1 MTNNNPFR
9 ILALLLIL
17 SLSPTLRAAP
27 QSNPIA
33 LRIATFNIQDVRST
47 DLDTPDNPRLK
58 HIAAIIQR
66 IRPNILLLSELAI
79 NQNPDQPSNADR
91 FVELYLAVPQA
102 PDLKPIA
109 FNTYTPPSNTGIPSG
124 HDLDRSGTIIST
136 APPITKDQTDAGR
149 AYGNDALGFGTFPG
163 QYAMAILVSPKLT
176 IQTDQIRTFTN
187 FLWKDLPGN
196 NPPTNTDGSPW
207 YNPDTWNNFPLPSK
221 TFADIPILLPN
232 GSLLHA
238 LISHPTPPAFDGPEG
253 RNKHRN
259 HDEIKLIRHYIDNDQ
274 ALYDD
279 QGNTGGLAPN
289 SSFVIMG
296 DLNADPSDGS
306 SLNMVMMLQLL
317 TSPKLADDA
326 FPSSDIKIEGL
337 DSTDTARF
345 KLRVDY
351 VLPSADITIT
361 NSGVWRITD
370 PAIKPGT
377 DFPSDHYPVW
387 IETIIP

>member
-1 MTNNNPFR
+1 MTPNQR
-9 ILALLLIL
+9 
-17 SLSPTLRAAP
+17 PTLQSLFIVILTLWLWAPAA
-27 QSNPIA
+27 QSAPIA
-33 LRIATFNIQDVRST
+33 LRIATFNIEDVRSA

-58 HIAAIIQR
+58 QIAAIIQR

-91 FVELYLAVPQA
+91 FVEHYLAVPQG

-109 FNTYTPPSNTGIPSG
+109 FTTYTPPSNTGLPSG
-124 HDLDRSGTIIST
+124 HDLDHSGTTIST
-136 APPITKDQTDAGR
+136 PPAITKDQTDAGR

-163 QYAMAILVSPKLT
+163 QYALAILVSPKLT

-207 YNPDTWNNFPLPSK
+207 YDADTWNDFRLPSK
-221 TFADIPILLPN
+221 AFADIPILLPN

-238 LISHPTPPAFDGPEG
+238 LIAHPTPPAFDGPEG

-279 QGNTGGLAPN
+279 QGRTGGLDPN

-326 FPSSDIKIEGL
+326 FPSSDIKVEGL
-337 DSTDTARF
+337 DPTDTSHF

-351 VLPSADITIT
+351 LLPSADITIT
-361 NSGVWRITD
+361 NSGIWRLANPKSKTD
-370 PAIKPGT
+370 T
-377 DFPSDHYPVW
+377 DFPSDHFPVW

>member
-1 MTNNNPFR
+1 MNAHHQLCLLT
-9 ILALLLIL
+9 ILIIL
-17 SLSPTLRAAP
+17 SLSAPLHAAS
-27 QSNPIA
+27 QSAPIA

-91 FVELYLAVPQA
+91 FVEHYLAIPQA

-109 FNTYTPPSNTGIPSG
+109 FTTYTPPSNIGIPSG
-124 HDLDRSGTIIST
+124 HDLDHSGAAITT
-136 APPITKDQTDAGR
+136 APPITPNQTDAAR
-149 AYGNDALGFGTFPG
+149 AYANDCFGFGTFPG

-176 IQTDQIRTFTN
+176 IQTDQIRTFTT

-196 NPPTNTDGSPW
+196 NPPTNPDGSPW
-207 YNPDTWNNFPLPSK
+207 YDADTWNDFRLPSK
-221 TFADIPILLPN
+221 SFADIPVLLPN

-279 QGNTGGLAPN
+279 NGNTGGLDPN

-326 FPSSDIKIEGL
+326 FPSSDIKVEGL
-337 DSTDTARF
+337 DPTDTARF

-351 VLPSADITIT
+351 VLPSTDITIT
-361 NSGVWRITD
+361 NSGIWRITD
-370 PAIKPGT
+370 PNIKSAQ

>member
-1 MTNNNPFR
+1 MTTKHTHHQTR
-9 ILALLLIL
+9 LICLLLIL
-17 SLSPTLRAAP
+17 SIVGSYATAA
-27 QSNPIA
+27 QSSPIA
-33 LRIATFNIQDVRST
+33 LRIATFNIQDVRSA

-58 HIAAIIQR
+58 QIAAIIQR
-66 IRPNILLLSELAI
+66 IRPNILLLSEIAL

-91 FVELYLAVPQA
+91 FVNLYLAIPQA

-109 FNTYTPPSNTGIPSG
+109 FTTYTPPSNTGIPSG
-124 HDLDRSGTIIST
+124 HDLDHSGTIIST
-136 APPITKDQTDAGR
+136 APAITADQTDAGR
-149 AYGNDALGFGTFPG
+149 AYANDCFGFGTFPG
-163 QYAMAILVSPKLT
+163 QYAMAILVSPKLI

-196 NPPTNTDGSPW
+196 NPPTNPDGSPW
-207 YNPDTWNNFPLPSK
+207 YTTNAWNNFRLPSK

-238 LISHPTPPAFDGPEG
+238 LIAHPTPPAFDGPEA

-279 QGNTGGLAPN
+279 QGNIGGLAPN

-317 TSPKLADDA
+317 TSPKLADDV

-351 VLPSADITIT
+351 VLPSSDITIT
-361 NSGVWRITD
+361 SSGIWRTTPPD
-370 PAIKPGT
+370 T
-377 DFPSDHYPVW
+377 DFPSDHFPVW